1 MKSTKLKSF
10 IRLLIVGML
19 ALSILKTTAAYS
31 VPHVDNP
38 FVGATPYLNPEYG
51 EKIQEQ
57 ASQTAG
63 SLGENMAQVSTYPT
77 AVWMD
82 RIGAI
87 TGTAANGTK
96 IAKSLR
102 EHLDTALAQKL
113 PGKPITFLTVVYNL
127 PNRDCHALA
136 SNGEIPHGGLERYKT
151 EHIDPIAEIFSDPKY
166 ADVRIVAVI
175 EPDSLPNLVTNLS
188 TPACAKAKSSGEY
201 VEGVQYALNK
211 LYPIPN
217 VYTYVDLGHSGW
229 LGWDSAFGPT
239 VTLIADMI
247 KDTQAGVNT
256 VDGFISNTS
265 GSTPTVEPFIK
276 EFAGSQPSRS
286 SDFYDWNPY
295 ADEVGYMGAMYDAF
309 VAASLPPRIG
319 MLVDTSRNGWGG
331 PNRPTAASTSTDVNT
346 FVEESRIDRRPH
358 RGGWCNQI
366 GMGIGERPVV
376 EPYKHFDA
384 FVWVKPP
391 GESDGVSEADII
403 DPDDP
408 AKGFDGMCDPNATN
422 RDNPQYSTNAMAGAP
437 HAGRWFT
444 EQFKMLVENAYP
456 PLLSSLSTSTLLPSR

>member
-10 IRLLIVGML
+10 IGLLTAGML
-19 ALSILKTTAAYS
+19 AVTFLTMTAAAIAK
-31 VPHVDNP
+31 PHVDNP
-38 FVGATPYLNPEYG
+38 FVGATAYLNPDYT
-51 EKIQEQ
+51 EKVNQQ
-57 ASQTAG
+57 AAQTTG
-63 SLGENMAQVSTYPT
+63 RLSEKMAQVATYPT

-87 TGTAANGTK
+87 TGTAADGTK
-96 IAKSLR
+96 IAMGLR

-113 PGKPITFLTVVYNL
+113 SDQPITFLMVVYNL

-136 SNGEIPHGGLERYKT
+136 SNGEIPHGGLERYKSDY
-151 EHIDPIAEIFSDPKY
+151 INPIAEILSDPKY
-166 ADVRIVAVI
+166 VDIRIVAAI
-175 EPDSLPNLVTNLS
+175 EPDSLPNLVTNLT

-201 VEGVQYALNK
+201 VQGVQYALDK

-247 KDTQAGVNT
+247 KGTQAGLNA
-256 VDGFISNTS
+256 VDGFVSNTS
-265 GSTPTVEPFIK
+265 GSTPAVEPFVKDFI
-276 EFAGSQPSRS
+276 GSQPFRS
-286 SDFYDWNPY
+286 ANFYDWNPY
-295 ADEVGYMGAMYDAF
+295 PDEVSYMSAMYDAF
-309 VAASLPPRIG
+309 VAEGLPTTIG
-319 MLVDTSRNGWGG
+319 MVVDTSRNGWGG
-331 PNRPTAASTSTDVNT
+331 LQRPTVASTSTEVNT
-346 FVEESRIDRRPH
+346 FVDESRIDRRPH

-376 EPYKHFDA
+376 EPYEHFDA

-391 GESDGVSEADII
+391 GESDGVSTAGIV
-403 DPDDP
+403 DPNDP

-422 RDNPQYSTNAMAGAP
+422 RDKPQYSTNAMAGAP
-437 HAGRWFT
+437 HAGWWFAK
-444 EQFKMLVENAYP
+444 QFEMLVENAYP
-456 PLLSSLSTSTLLPSR
+456 PLSLRP

>member
-1 MKSTKLKSF
+1 M
-10 IRLLIVGML
+10 LI
-19 ALSILKTTAAYS
+19 LSILIKTAQA
-31 VPHVDNP
+31 VFPEPRVDNP
-38 FVGATPYLNPEYG
+38 FVGTTSYLNPDYVG
-51 EKIQEQ
+51 QVKKQ
-57 ASQTAG
+57 ATQTAG
-63 SLGENMAQVSTYPT
+63 SLGEEMAQVTTYPT

-87 TGTAANGTK
+87 TGTSADGTK
-96 IAKSLR
+96 IAMSLR

-113 PGKPITFLTVVYNL
+113 PGKPITFLMVVYNL

-136 SNGEIPHGGLERYKT
+136 SNGEIPHGGIERYKT
-151 EHIDPIAEIFSDPKY
+151 EYIGPMAEIFSDPKY
-166 ADVRIVAVI
+166 ADIRIVAVI

-211 LYPIPN
+211 LHQISN

-229 LGWDSAFGPT
+229 LGWDSSFGPT
-239 VTLIADMI
+239 VTLIADTI
-247 KDTQAGVNT
+247 KGTQAGVNT
-256 VDGFISNTS
+256 VDGFVSNTS
-265 GSTPTVEPFIK
+265 GSTPVVEPFVK
-276 EFAGSQPSRS
+276 EFTGSPIRS
-286 SDFYDWNPY
+286 ADFYDWNPY
-295 ADEVGYMGAMYDAF
+295 VDEVSYMSAMYDAF
-309 VAASLPPRIG
+309 VAEGLPSRIG

-331 PNRPTAASTSTDVNT
+331 PNRPTVASTSTEVNT
-346 FVEESRIDRRPH
+346 FVDESRIDRRPH

-376 EPYKHFDA
+376 EPYEHFDA
-384 FVWVKPP
+384 FVWIKPP
-391 GESDGVSEADII
+391 GESDGVSEADIV

-437 HAGRWFT
+437 HAGRWFA
-444 EQFKMLVENAYP
+444 EQFRVLVENAYP
-456 PLLSSLSTSTLLPSR
+456 PLSPGQL